1 MLNDLR
7 YAVRTLVKNPGFTVV
22 AVITLALGIGAN
34 TAIFSVVNAV
44 LLRPLPFSEPDR
56 IVSVRTSTADEPRSN
71 HSAGDFIDL
80 RREQQSLQ
88 ALAGYRVVP
97 FTVASRTGEASLLVG
112 AFVTAE
118 FFDVLGV
125 PAAIG
130 RRFSGAED
138 TAAGERRVVLGRRA
152 WKQLYGER
160 AEAVGQP
167 LRVNGQAH
175 TLLGVLPLQAEW
187 PAGAD
192 IWVLSE
198 REVPPSPVDLP
209 QEKADRDVRYFE
221 AIARLKSGVTLAQA
235 QQDVSRVATLL
246 QARGAPT
253 AARRDIRLFDLREN
267 IVGDVRF
274 GLLVLQAAVGL
285 VLLIACANV
294 SSLLIARASGRRR
307 ELAIRAALGA
317 GRARLVRQLLTES
330 VLLGITGGL
339 VGLLVGA
346 WMIGLLTRVLPNTVP
361 RADAISLDR
370 VVALVTILA
379 ALGTGVLFGV
389 LPALQ
394 ASHTQAQAALKRGG
408 DRGGTSSVRTLG
420 RSALVVAQVAL
431 TLVLLAGAGL
441 LLNSLLRLQRV
452 ESGLQPENVTVAALV
467 IPQSRYPT
475 AASQIEVYRR
485 LLEGVGARAGIL
497 AVGVG
502 FPGPLRGGN
511 ASGTFTIEGRRTAHP
526 SDQAFANLGSVSGG
540 FFRAMGIPLVA
551 GRTFADSDGAG
562 AAPVAIAS
570 AAMARQYWPGEN
582 PIGKRLRF
590 DDDPK
595 APWATVVG
603 IVGDVRQL
611 GLDQDAPPILYM
623 PYQQFPLP
631 FTNLSIRST
640 ATAGA
645 IASLIRAE
653 LAAID
658 PDLPPGDVRPLQAVL
673 DGSIAQPRFRAMLLT
688 AFALVALL
696 LATVGVYGLVSYSVV
711 QRTREIGIRMALGA
725 RPTQVLGQI
734 MREGLLLAVAGVALG
749 LLGALLA
756 ARVLATFLFG
766 VGAADP
772 LTFGAVALLL
782 LAVACLA
789 TYVPSRRALQVD
801 PVSALRGD

>member
-7 YAVRTLVKNPGFTVV
+7 YAVRTLLKNPGFTLV
-22 AVITLALGIGAN
+22 AVLTLALGIGAN
-34 TAIFSVVNAV
+34 TAIFSVVNGV
-44 LLRPLPFSEPDR
+44 LLRPLPFNEPHR
-56 IVSVRTSTADEPRSN
+56 IVSVWTSTADEARSN
-71 HSAGDFIDL
+71 HSAGDFIDF

-88 ALAGYRVVP
+88 AVAGYLTLL
-97 FTVASRTGEASLLVG
+97 FTVAAGTGEATQLPG

-130 RRFSGAED
+130 RRFSAAED
-138 TAAGERRVVLGRRA
+138 TTPGERRVVLSRNA
-152 WKQLYGER
+152 WRQLYGER
-160 AEAVGQP
+160 ADAVGQS

-175 TLLGVLPLQAEW
+175 RLVGVLPSQAEW

-198 REVPPSPVDLP
+198 KDVPPSPLDLP
-209 QEKADRDVRYFE
+209 AEAADREVRYFE
-221 AIARLKSGVTLAQA
+221 AIARLKPGVTLAQA
-235 QQDVSRVATLL
+235 QQDVSRVATLI
-246 QARGAPT
+246 QAQDPPT
-253 AARRDIRLFDLREN
+253 ATRRGIRLFDLRED
-267 IVGDVRF
+267 IVGDARF

-317 GRARLVRQLLTES
+317 GRGRLVRQLLTES
-330 VLLGITGGL
+330 ALLGVTGGL
-339 VGLLVGA
+339 AGLLVGA
-346 WMIGLLTRVLPNTVP
+346 WMIGVLTRVLPDTVP

-379 ALGTGVLFGV
+379 ALGTGLLFGV
-389 LPALQ
+389 MPALQ
-394 ASHTQAQAALKRGG
+394 ASHTQTHTTLKQGG
-408 DRGGTSSVRTLG
+408 DRGGTRGVRTLG
-420 RSALVVAQVAL
+420 RSALVVAEVAL

-452 ESGLQPENVTVAALV
+452 DSGLRPENLTIAALV

-485 LLEGVGARAGIL
+485 LLEGIGARAGVL
-497 AVGVG
+497 EVGVG

-511 ASGTFTIEGRRTAHP
+511 ASGSFTIDGRQTANP
-526 SDQAFANLGSVSGG
+526 TDRPFANLGSVSGG

-551 GRTFADSDGAG
+551 GRTFADSDGAD
-562 AAPVAIAS
+562 ATPVAIAS
-570 AAMARQYWPGEN
+570 VAMARKYWPGES

-595 APWATVVG
+595 APWSTVVG
-603 IVGDVRQL
+603 VVGDVRQL
-611 GLDQDAPPILYM
+611 GLDRDPPPILYM

-631 FTNLSIRST
+631 FTNISIRS
-640 ATAGA
+640 AAPAGA
-645 IASLIRAE
+645 LASLIRAE

-658 PDLPPGDVRPLQAVL
+658 PDLPPGDVRTLQAVL
-673 DGSIAQPRFRAMLLT
+673 DESIAQPRFQTMLLT

-696 LATVGVYGLVSYSVV
+696 LAAVGVYGLISYTVA
-711 QRTREIGIRMALGA
+711 QRTREIGIRLALGA
-725 RPTQVLGQI
+725 QPRQVLGQI
-734 MREGLLLAVAGVALG
+734 MREGLLLALAGVGLG

-756 ARVLATFLFG
+756 ARVIATFLFG
-766 VGAADP
+766 VGASDP
-772 LTFGAVALLL
+772 LTFGTVALLL

-789 TYVPSRRALQVD
+789 TYVPSRRALHVD
-801 PVSALRGD
+801 PVSALRAD